1 MKKLLALGITVSMIM
16 GMVTGCGGQN
26 AAETGT
32 GQTEAKTAAAA
43 GTPGTEKETDGKT
56 AAAEQTDSGEPVYID
71 ADAADM
77 TGTVRFYT
85 AFAGANGTDAL
96 IEEFNTHYP
105 NITVEYEVY
114 KNSGDGNVGLDTA
127 MMAGNVDVL
136 LTFGVKNTSNR
147 WSNGM
152 LLDITDRLKA
162 DNLDLVKEWGTDVY
176 TYEDR
181 AYVFPS
187 GGISLYIAINKDK
200 WDAAGLGEI
209 PGSWTWEEYLSACR
223 TLTEKDASGTIAVYG
238 GSDFNQTDYWTYS
251 ARQTKGVNVYYDE
264 EGNADFDNP
273 LFKQILQ
280 REIDAETEGIWYS
293 KANYL
298 ADSTKSRDMFL
309 NGTNATTVES
319 ILTRYIA
326 AADPQFKITYAPY
339 PVNQAGET
347 NYMAG
352 VVPEDFVAVASNAKD
367 PDAAYAFARFLATEG
382 SKYMFAAGH
391 ASTWT
396 GLDASKILDIT
407 FGSKEEAE
415 KYIDTEAF
423 KKYVIASDE
432 PAYSEDNIVA
442 YADIRSLVDE
452 YTKYVLNGEMTV
464 DDALAELQENAQK
477 AIDDAK

>member
-32 GQTEAKTAAAA
+32 GQTEAKTTAAA

-209 PGSWTWEEYLSACR
+209 PPMHRPPSFPHSEHIWCTHQPDSGCR
-223 TLTEKDASGTIAVYG
+223 HK
-238 GSDFNQTDYWTYS
+238 Q
-251 ARQTKGVNVYYDE
+251 RCC
-264 EGNADFDNP
+264 P
-273 LFKQILQ
+273 LNRRAHQ
-280 REIDAETEGIWYS
+280 
-293 KANYL
+293 
-298 ADSTKSRDMFL
+298 M
-309 NGTNATTVES
+309 
-319 ILTRYIA
+319 
-326 AADPQFKITYAPY
+326 
-339 PVNQAGET
+339 
-347 NYMAG
+347 
-352 VVPEDFVAVASNAKD
+352 
-367 PDAAYAFARFLATEG
+367 
-382 SKYMFAAGH
+382 
-391 ASTWT
+391 
-396 GLDASKILDIT
+396 
-407 FGSKEEAE
+407 
-415 KYIDTEAF
+415 
-423 KKYVIASDE
+423 
-432 PAYSEDNIVA
+432 
-442 YADIRSLVDE
+442 RSH
-452 YTKYVLNGEMTV
+452 
-464 DDALAELQENAQK
+464 
-477 AIDDAK
+477 IF

>member
-1 MKKLLALGITVSMIM
+1 MKKLLALGITVSMVM
-16 GMVTGCGGQN
+16 GIVTGCGGQKT
-26 AAETGT
+26 AETKT
-32 GQTEAKTAAAA
+32 GQAETKTETAS
-43 GTPGTEKETDGKT
+43 GTVSAEKGTEGSP
-56 AAAEQTDSGEPVYID
+56 AGSGEPVYID
-71 ADAADM
+71 PDAANM

-96 IEEFNTHYP
+96 IEEFNEHYP

-114 KNSGDGNVGLDTA
+114 KNSGDGNVSLDTA

-152 LLDITDRLKA
+152 LMDITDRLKA

-176 TYEDR
+176 TYENG

-187 GGISLYIAINKDK
+187 GGISLYIAINQDK
-200 WDAAGLGEI
+200 WDAAGLGEV
-209 PGSWTWEEYLSACR
+209 PDSWTWDEYLDACR
-223 TLTEKDASGTIAVYG
+223 TLTEKDASGNVAVYG

-251 ARQTKGVNVYYDE
+251 ARQSKGVNVYYDA

-273 LFKQILQ
+273 IFKQILK
-280 REIDAETEGIWYS
+280 REVDAETEGIWYS

-298 ADSTKSRDMFL
+298 ADSTKSRDLFL

-319 ILTRYIA
+319 ILTRYIT
-326 AADPQFKITYAPY
+326 AADPQFRITYAPY
-339 PVNQAGET
+339 PVNQKDET

-367 PDAAYAFARFLATEG
+367 PDAAYAFAKYLATVG

-396 GLDASKILDIT
+396 GLDSSDILDIT
-407 FGSKEEAE
+407 FGSKAEAE

-423 KKYVIASDE
+423 NKYVIASNE
-432 PAYSEDNIVA
+432 PAYSEDYIVA